1 MIDKKT
7 LLKGI
12 LNRKDLVDYTYGI
25 LFLIISS
32 FFLFFAIRPALTI
45 AFSLQRESIDL
56 KKLNAQYEENVLKIV
71 ELQSNI
77 ELARNDLYILD
88 EALPQKPNM
97 DKFVREIKTAALISN
112 LTVTRLEVQEV
123 PLKEKTK
130 STAKKKVSVRIDG
143 NGEYAVI
150 KQFINEILSQRRIKT
165 IKNITIGKN
174 QKQST
179 DSAALSV
186 IIELEGHYL

>member
-71 ELQSNI
+71 EMIYTS
-77 ELARNDLYILD
+77 
-88 EALPQKPNM
+88 
-97 DKFVREIKTAALISN
+97 
-112 LTVTRLEVQEV
+112 
-123 PLKEKTK
+123 
-130 STAKKKVSVRIDG
+130 
-143 NGEYAVI
+143 
-150 KQFINEILSQRRIKT
+150 
-165 IKNITIGKN
+165 
-174 QKQST
+174 
-179 DSAALSV
+179 
-186 IIELEGHYL
+186 